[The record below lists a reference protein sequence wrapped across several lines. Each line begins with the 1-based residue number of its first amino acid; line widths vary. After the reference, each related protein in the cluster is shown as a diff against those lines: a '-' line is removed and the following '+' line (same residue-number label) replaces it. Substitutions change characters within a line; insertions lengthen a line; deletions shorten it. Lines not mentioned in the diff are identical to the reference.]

1 MRVLVTGGAGFIGS
15 HLTRALLE
23 AGHSVRVVDNFETGH
38 RRNLSGCEDAE
49 LVRSDIRCRS
59 ELALP
64 MAGIE
69 AVFHLAAIPSVPRS
83 WSDPV
88 GALACNAL
96 GTANVI
102 EAAMQAGA
110 GCFIYSSSSSVYGN
124 QPGDR
129 KSERLEPMPISP
141 YGYSKLLG
149 EKVAHAYA
157 RAGGIRVVSLRYF
170 NVFGPRQDPDSPYAA
185 VIPRFIRAAIED
197 RPVAIHGDGLQ
208 SRDFTYV
215 GNVLHANL
223 LALNSD
229 ARNVIVNVA
238 CGEAITLLALVRAI
252 SDLVGRPL
260 MVEHDSARPG
270 DVKHSLADC
279 SLAQTVLSYRPQVD
293 FQTGLRQ
300 TYEWFN
306 P

>member
-38 RRNLSGCEDAE
+38 RQNLSGCDDAE
-49 LVRSDIRCRS
+49 LIHSDIRCRS
-59 ELALP
+59 ELTAP
-64 MAGIE
+64 MTGIE

-83 WSDPV
+83 WSDPL
-88 GALACNAL
+88 GSLSCNAV

-102 EAAMQAGA
+102 EAAILAGA
-110 GCFIYSSSSSVYGN
+110 SSFIYSSSSSVYGN
-124 QPGDR
+124 QAADR
-129 KSERLEPMPISP
+129 KSELLEPQPISP

-149 EKVAHAYA
+149 EQLAHAYA
-157 RAGGIRVVSLRYF
+157 RAGEIRVVSLRYF

-185 VIPRFIRAAIED
+185 VIPRFIRSAIDD
-197 RPVAIHGDGLQ
+197 RPLAIYGDGLQ
-208 SRDFTYV
+208 SRDFTHV
-215 GNVLHANL
+215 GNVLQANL
-223 LALNSD
+223 LALQSN
-229 ARNVIVNVA
+229 AHNVVLNIA
-238 CGEAITLLALVRAI
+238 CGNAITLLGLVGAV

-260 MVEHDSARPG
+260 KIEHETARAG

-279 SLAQTVLSYRPQVD
+279 SLAETVLSYRPRVD

-300 TYEWFN
+300 TYEWFTH
-306 P
+306 